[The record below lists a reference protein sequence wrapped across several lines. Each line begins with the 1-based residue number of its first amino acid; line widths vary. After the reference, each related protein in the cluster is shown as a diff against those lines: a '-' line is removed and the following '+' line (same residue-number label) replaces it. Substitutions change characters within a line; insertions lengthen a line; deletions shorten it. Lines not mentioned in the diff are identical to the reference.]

1 MEPVFPLFALT
12 FLFRVEGGGGI
23 SLMGLLRETGA
34 DGGGGISVLLLL
46 LDAVVLDA
54 VLATPLEGEEE
65 GMTL

>member
-1 MEPVFPLFALT
+1 
-12 FLFRVEGGGGI
+12 
-23 SLMGLLRETGA
+23 MGLLRETGA